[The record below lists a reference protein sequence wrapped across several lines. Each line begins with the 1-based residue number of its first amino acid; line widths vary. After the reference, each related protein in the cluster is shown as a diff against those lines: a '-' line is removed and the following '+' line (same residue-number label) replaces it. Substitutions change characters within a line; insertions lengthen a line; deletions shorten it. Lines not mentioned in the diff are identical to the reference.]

1 MSTDR
6 EKSFLASLRVPG
18 AHLDFSKVE
27 DHHDIGPK
35 MDHYGYGNVEDKR
48 LHANSYAVDP
58 ALLYFRYRKGHYVIF
73 NRTKAVVNVGYF
85 GIVSYPQQT
94 DSSEKLCRFNVGV
107 PDDGSTFFDLF
118 NLEGKLINLDDIA
131 GDEISVSIRANSK
144 YWLALDIKLGIGTAW
159 FAPVYGTN
167 FVKKGQIFTLKVL
180 ERNVPYTSDPN
191 EV

>member
-27 DHHDIGPK
+27 DYHDIGPK

-73 NRTKAVVNVGYF
+73 NRTRDVVNVGYF
-85 GIVSYPQQT
+85 GIVSYPKD
-94 DSSEKLCRFNVGV
+94 DSSEKLCRFNVGI
-107 PDDGSTFFDLF
+107 PDDGGTFFDLVNF
-118 NLEGKLINLDDIA
+118 EGKIITPDDIT
-131 GDEISVSIRANSK
+131 GDEISVSIRANKK
-144 YWLALDIKLGIGTAW
+144 YWLAVDFKLVIGGEW
-159 FAPVYGTN
+159 FAPVYGTDD
-167 FVKKGQIFTLKVL
+167 VKKGQIFTLKVL